1 MGDNKLVIIG
11 VMLLILVIIAM
22 RRQSGYMAPRAFG
35 EVIRQLGAAGPG
47 SPMLTPLITTVVK
60 QLKGEIAYREM
71 NIIVTRLNERMPAAS
86 KFVPYASDAELNG
99 VFTRASGSG
108 VSSAVIPRDKA
119 IIYLYAA
126 TAQAIAEGI
135 RSKLPATS
143 NTAVNVSDGRIE
155 YFEEL
160 RAASNTTAKTMLT
173 VGFELVAVSNQDAAP
188 TGNSLSNIVNPLLP
202 AAFTP
207 YTTNADLF
215 TAVFKPVAG
224 ATMAPREEHVMKIML
239 VGVAHLCWLSEQ
251 KWDLDPQWVLTNIT
265 GFTEPPAGGP
275 AATVTAPAAPATCN
289 TSSYFS
295 ASTSACV
302 PCPAGM
308 ISPMGATLSTQCT
321 QV

>member
-11 VMLLILVIIAM
+11 VMLLILVILAA
-22 RRQSGYMAPRAFG
+22 RRQSGYMGPRAFG

-47 SPMLTPLITTVVK
+47 SPMLTPLFTTIVK

-71 NIIVTRLNERMPAAS
+71 NIIVTSLNERMPAAS
-86 KFVPYASDAELNG
+86 KFVLYASDAELNG

-119 IIYLYAA
+119 VIYLYAA

-143 NTAVNVSDGRIE
+143 NTAVNSDGRIE

-173 VGFELVAVSNQDAAP
+173 VGFELNVALNQTTAP
-188 TGNSLSNIVNPLLP
+188 TGNTLSNIVNPLLP
-202 AAFTP
+202 STFTP

-215 TAVFKPVAG
+215 TALMPAAG
-224 ATMAPREEHVMKIML
+224 ATTMAPREEHVMKIML

-251 KWDLDPQWVLTNIT
+251 KWDLDPQWVLTSIP

-275 AATVTAPAAPATCN
+275 PPTVTATAATAATCN

-302 PCPAGM
+302 ACPAGM
-308 ISPMGATLSTQCT
+308 ISPMGATLETQC
-321 QV
+321 VRA